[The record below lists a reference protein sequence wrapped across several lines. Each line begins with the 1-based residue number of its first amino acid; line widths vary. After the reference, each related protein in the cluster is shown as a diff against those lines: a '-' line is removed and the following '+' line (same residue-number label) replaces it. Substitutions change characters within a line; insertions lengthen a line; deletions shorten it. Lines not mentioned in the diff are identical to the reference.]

1 MELVFWID
9 QNTFASKL
17 LEKVFKKQNLGF
29 YTLEN
34 VRDFSYLVI
43 DLKPT
48 MIVLDEKTAQEGLEE
63 LKKQFQA
70 TPEMQKLPY
79 VIVGETEEFS
89 FLNVVGSIKR
99 PFDPYKIPE
108 LLKKFQQ

>member
-29 YTLEN
+29 YTLETA
-34 VRDFSYLVI
+34 RDFSYLVV

-48 MIVLDEKTAQEGLEE
+48 MIVLDEKTALESLEE
-63 LKKQFQA
+63 LKNQLQK
-70 TPEMQKLPY
+70 TPEMQNLPY
-79 VIVGETEEFS
+79 VIVGKTEEFS
-89 FLNVVGSIKR
+89 FLNVVGSIER